1 MSLARIQEAS
11 SKGIILLIGTPGAGK
26 STFCQQVV
34 LRNVSMDR
42 PVILVTTEQGPSE
55 IIELL
60 RKRGLGEKGEL
71 NLVDAF
77 TQTVGLECVSRE
89 STVCANCSDLNSL
102 SIAITKLR
110 EKTGQKD
117 TLLILDSLTSPYLFN
132 GIEIIKFMRLFLS
145 KFVSQG
151 NSVIATIDEG
161 CGKEEDIGAM
171 MSVSDGIM
179 RIEKSKS
186 SIAIEVIKH
195 PGLEPESI
203 EFPLEPKHDEFK
215 LERDLNKEFMAQWF
229 NSLREGGKSLREETG
244 DYVNLFWPNLAHWSS
259 MLWDPKGFPKMIYK
273 LNRYD
278 SLQVKEEI
286 SVFPWKMRFQFGILF
301 AAQKLGLYMP
311 KSFSKVKDMKVV
323 KKPILKNVDFER
335 SGIIEYRD
343 DISKTDEHYF
353 RVYENSDCCGLEN
366 IGCTVAS
373 HLPPLLAGFFMGL
386 ELDGREWNSVET
398 KCVGLGDPYCEF
410 KFVPGEI
417 EGLEDSLEKDIS
429 AIEKIH
435 NRLIAQLLGFLVE
448 KKPLVNRPKLGSD
461 VHLHVVM
468 HGMGFPHLAGE
479 RYRMAQRMGGAI
491 TGREIGK
498 RLIDAGLDEDEAIK
512 RVFDFMNYCKMGK
525 ITSTDKTV
533 KVKENCECIRTELY
547 SRIKEPCCYF
557 TTGFLNGILLAVK
570 QKRVIETKC
579 IVAGDPYCEWEI
591 I

>member
-11 SKGIILLIGTPGAGK
+11 SKGIVLLIGTPGAGK

-195 PGLEPESI
+195 PEVEPESI

-468 HGMGFPHLAGE
+468 HGMGFPHMAGE

-498 RLIDAGLDEDEAIK
+498 RLIGAGLVGDEAIK

-525 ITSTDKTV
+525 ITSTDKTI

-557 TTGFLNGILLAVK
+557 TTGFLNGLFSAVK
-570 QKRVIETKC
+570 KKRVVETKC